1 MDQKEKD
8 KKTWGGHLLAKETEI
23 QPTAAAE
30 NNATT
35 VVQEASSST
44 QSMFWIAL
52 VAAVSVAV
60 AAWAFA
66 A

>member
-8 KKTWGGHLLAKETEI
+8 KKTWGGHLLAKETDN
-23 QPTAAAE
+23 QD
-30 NNATT
+30 NTT
-35 VVQEASSST
+35 VVQEASSSS
-44 QSMFWIAL
+44 QSIYWIAL
-52 VAAVSVAV
+52 VATVAVAV